1 MRRALR
7 VLLVIVVLLVALPV
21 GLLAWLSFDQP
32 KSSGKAR
39 IRGLQA
45 EVNVGFDAD
54 GIPRIRAQSEVDAA
68 RALGWLHARDRLWQ
82 MEQQRRVG
90 QGRLA
95 EIIGSGGVNFDRLMR
110 TLDLYRLAE
119 ASYQRLAPDT
129 RAVLDAY
136 TDGVNAFIDKP
147 SGALPIEFQIT
158 FHRPE
163 KWRPADTLVW
173 GKLMSLQLT
182 GDYRQEIA
190 RARLLSRL
198 TPQQLNDL
206 MPDFPNSPTTL
217 AAAFD
222 WTRFADALP
231 PPLGP
236 STASNEWVLDGTRTE
251 TGKPLLANDPHLGL
265 QAPALWWLAR
275 IDLPNGGVR
284 AGAFVPG
291 TPFVILGRNE
301 KIAWGA
307 TTTGTDTQ
315 DLFVETIDPNDPAR
329 YLTPDGSAP
338 FETREER
345 IKVRFGNDI
354 VLRVRKTRH
363 GPVLSDIEPSLAQD
377 PNKVVALA
385 FTALVEDDTTVDALL
400 GVNRARSCSE
410 FREAMK
416 RWVSPQQ
423 NFTCADSDGHI
434 ALILPGA
441 VPVRKAPPTG
451 VPVDG
456 ADGAHDWVGLIPF
469 DEQPQTVD
477 PASHKIV
484 NANNRVVPDSYPHFI
499 TGKWEPPY
507 RAERIEEVLAATP
520 VQSVK
525 LSAQLQRDD
534 VSVETR
540 ALLPLLRA
548 AKPATELGQR
558 TLRLLDGWDGNMN
571 RDKPQPLIYA
581 ATLLNLQRLLW
592 NDELGELAPLMNGF
606 RPEAV
611 QRILTGA
618 RGWCDDVATPAPES
632 CETLLARAFDDSAAT
647 LAAVYGNDPAKW
659 RWGAAHRATLAHPV
673 LSQIPGLSRYIDIS
687 IEQDGGDFTVH
698 RQASGGSRDLVRF
711 DSVHGAGYRGVYDL
725 ADLDRSRFVVATG
738 QSGNPLSRHW
748 GDFVRRWRD
757 GASVTLVGGPEE
769 ATAGKRQLRLAP

>member
-7 VLLVIVVLLVALPV
+7 VLLVLVVLLLALPV
-21 GLLAWLSFDQP
+21 VLIGWLSIDQP

-39 IRGLQA
+39 IRGLAA

-54 GIPRIRAQSEVDAA
+54 GIPRIRAQSETDAA

-95 EIIGSGGVNFDRLMR
+95 EIIGSGGVAFDKLMR

-119 ASYQRLAPDT
+119 ASYQHLSPDL
-129 RAVLDAY
+129 RALLDAY
-136 TDGVNAFIDKP
+136 ADGVNSFIDKP
-147 SGALPIEFQIT
+147 SGALPIEFQLT

-182 GDYRQEIA
+182 GDYRDEIT
-190 RARLLSRL
+190 RARLLARL
-198 TPQQLNDL
+198 TPKQLGDL
-206 MPDFPNSPTTL
+206 MPDFPDAPTTL
-217 AAAFD
+217 AAID

-236 STASNEWVLDGTRTE
+236 KTASNEWVLDGTRTDS
-251 TGKPLLANDPHLGL
+251 GKPLLANDPHLGL

-275 IDLPNGGVR
+275 IELPNGGVR

-291 TPFVILGRNE
+291 SPLLILGRNDR
-301 KIAWGA
+301 IAWGA

-315 DLFVETIDPNDPAR
+315 DLFVETIDPTDPTR
-329 YLTPDGSAP
+329 YRTPDGSAA
-338 FETREER
+338 FEVREER
-345 IKVRFGNDI
+345 IKVRFGDDI

-363 GPVLSDIEPSLAQD
+363 GPVLSDIEPRLVTD
-377 PNKVVALA
+377 PGKVVALA
-385 FTALVEDDTTVDALL
+385 FTALVEKDTTPDALL
-400 GVNRARSCSE
+400 SVARARDCAG
-410 FREAMK
+410 FRDAMK
-416 RWVSPQQ
+416 NWVSPQQ

-434 ALILPGA
+434 GIVLPGA
-441 VPVRKAPPTG
+441 VPIRKAPPPG

-469 DEQPQTVD
+469 DELPQVID

-484 NANNRVVPDSYPHFI
+484 NANNRAVGPNYPHRLVDH
-499 TGKWEPPY
+499 WEAPY
-507 RAERIEEVLAATP
+507 RAARIEEVLAATP
-520 VQSVK
+520 KQNVRSSAALQHDN
-525 LSAQLQRDD
+525 LSI
-534 VSVETR
+534 ETR
-540 ALLPLLRA
+540 ELLPLLREG
-548 AKPATELGQR
+548 KPSTDLGR
-558 TLRLLDGWDGNMN
+558 RAFALLDGWDGTMS

-581 ATLLNLQRLLW
+581 ATLLKLQQLLW
-592 NDELGELAPLMNGF
+592 DDELGDLATTMRGF

-611 QRILTGA
+611 QRILTKE
-618 RGWCDDVATPAPES
+618 RGWCDDVTTPSAES
-632 CETLLARAFDDSAAT
+632 CEQQLTRSIDEAAAT
-647 LAAVYGNDPAKW
+647 LAAAYGADPTQW
-659 RWGAAHRATLAHPV
+659 RWGAAHRATLAHPL
-673 LSQIPGLSRYIDIS
+673 LSLIPGLKQLIDIS

-725 ADLDRSRFVVATG
+725 ADLDRSRFALATG

-748 GDFVRRWRD
+748 GDFVGRWRD
-757 GASVTLVGGPEE
+757 GASVTLVGGPDE
-769 ATAGKRQLRLAP
+769 AAAGKKQLRLLP